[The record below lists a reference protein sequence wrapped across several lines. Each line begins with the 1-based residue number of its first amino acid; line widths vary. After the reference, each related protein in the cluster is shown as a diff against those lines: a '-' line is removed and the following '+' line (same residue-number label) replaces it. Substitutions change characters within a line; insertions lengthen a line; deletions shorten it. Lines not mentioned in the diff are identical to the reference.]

1 MAYKISGNIIIDNN
15 GDIRN
20 VGVATIGLIDGK
32 VSEKAITEQT
42 AGTEGDVTGA
52 DEILLYDSATNGLLR
67 VTVDEFI
74 GGSGI
79 GTIVTEFEQLT
90 VTGITTVGFLTATD
104 VWVGGA
110 TTIGGDLTVNGTIT
124 GDGSGLTGIANSLGG
139 LTDTNVPSPNDG
151 QALVYDSTGKEWVAG
166 LAPAFEVDANNNVYV
181 PDLTGTPPFTTG
193 SDNTL
198 IGLEAVSYT
207 HLTLPTNREV

>member
-79 GTIVTEFEQLT
+79 GTIVTEFNQLT

-110 TTIGGDLTVNGTIT
+110 VTVGGNILPDTDITYDIGSPSNRFKDIYLSGSTVYLDTNTLSTLSNELQYNGENVLVQSGDNITLT
-124 GDGSGLTGIANSLGG
+124 GDIDSVRNINATGIITANQFFGSGANLT
-139 LTDTNVPSPNDG
+139 
-151 QALVYDSTGKEWVAG
+151 
-166 LAPAFEVDANNNVYV
+166 
-181 PDLTGTPPFTTG
+181 
-193 SDNTL
+193 
-198 IGLEAVSYT
+198 
-207 HLTLPTNREV
+207 